1 MLKTTIRNK
10 YKYIIYDMSP
20 PSKGWGRT
28 EHSFRVEIMVD
39 ITTRN

>member
-1 MLKTTIRNK
+1 
-10 YKYIIYDMSP
+10 MSP
-20 PSKGWGRT
+20 PPKILGRT